1 MAALTGHDEAMAG
14 HATTAETLAK
24 APPAREIEQRSID
37 WVPEDQR
44 HGRLWHQ
51 APLWFLG
58 DFQYFSI
65 PIGFIGPAL
74 GLSLGWSII
83 AGALGIVV
91 GTLFMAFHATQ
102 GPRLGLP
109 QMVQSRAQFGY
120 RGVLV
125 PLAAVLFTY
134 VAFNVTDQVL
144 MSQGLN
150 NAFGWNANLVAV
162 LVAVLAAVI
171 AIWGHDW
178 VHRAFRAVLL
188 FSLPVVTLLTI
199 GVILGQAHGHAP
211 HQHLGFAVA
220 AFMAQFSG
228 AAAYNITY
236 APYVSDYSRYLPKN
250 TPSGKVIASVFF
262 GAAASPI
269 WLIGLGAWLSIRLG
283 ATDGLLGTK
292 LAGNNFFHPLG
303 TLAAILLAL
312 GLAAT
317 MGMNAYGGMLS
328 IVTIADSFKSIKAT
342 RRIRIITIVALTVVW
357 FVIGQTIS
365 SNAATTVSDSLIL
378 MLYLLVPWT
387 ATNLVDFFLVRRG
400 HYAIADLFNPSG
412 IYGIWGRRGLV
423 AYAAG
428 FLAEIP
434 FMVLPS
440 LGGFTFTGPIAKQIS
455 DVDISWIVGLIV
467 AGGVYWLLSRS
478 LNVSGEAAAI
488 EASDERLGA
497 TV

>member
-1 MAALTGHDEAMAG
+1 MATITEDPAVPRTQ
-14 HATTAETLAK
+14 
-24 APPAREIEQRSID
+24 APPAGEIEQRSID

-58 DFQYFSI
+58 NFQYFSI
-65 PIGFIGPAL
+65 PIGFIGPGL
-74 GLSLGWSII
+74 GLALGWSVL
-83 AGALGIVV
+83 AGALGVVV

-109 QMVQSRAQFGY
+109 QMIQSRAQFGY

-125 PLAAVLFTY
+125 PLLATLFTY
-134 VAFNVTDQVL
+134 VAFNVADQVL

-150 NAFGWNANLVAV
+150 AAFGWSAGVIAI
-162 LVAVLAAVI
+162 LAAVI

-178 VHRAFRAVLL
+178 VHRVFRVILV
-188 FSLPVVTLLTI
+188 FSLPVVTILSI
-199 GVILGQAHGHAP
+199 GVLLGLAHGHAS
-211 HQHLGFAVA
+211 HQHLGFTVA
-220 AFMAQFSG
+220 AFMAQFSA

-236 APYVSDYSRYLPKN
+236 APYVSDYSRYLPKD
-250 TPSGKVIASVFF
+250 TPSRKVIGSVFF

-269 WLIGLGAWLSIRLG
+269 WLIALGAWLAIRLG

-292 LAGNNFFHPLG
+292 LAGNNIFHPLG
-303 TLAAILLAL
+303 TVSAILLAA

-328 IVTIADSFKSIKAT
+328 VLTAIDSIKRIKPTRQARIAT
-342 RRIRIITIVALTVVW
+342 ILVLTVVW
-357 FVIGQTIS
+357 YAIAESIS
-365 SNAATTVSDSLIL
+365 SSAVNTVLNSLTL

-387 ATNLVDFFLVRRG
+387 ATNLVDFFVVRRG
-400 HYAIADLFNPSG
+400 HYAIADLFTPRG
-412 IYGIWGRRGLV
+412 IYGSWGRRGLT
-423 AYAAG
+423 AYALG

-434 FMVLPS
+434 FMVLP
-440 LGGFTFTGPIAKQIS
+440 GIAGFTYTGPLAKQLS
-455 DVDISWIVGLIV
+455 NVDISWLVGLAV
-467 AGGVYWLLSRS
+467 AGISYWLLSRS
-478 LNVSGEAAAI
+478 LDLRGEVPAI

-497 TV
+497 TL